1 MPVQKISHYNFRL
14 SLAMMEE
21 VREFYEQVVGLHIGP
36 RPNFTSFGYWLY
48 AGEVDI
54 LHLTQEKQGDER
66 RTGQDLTF
74 DHVALDCT
82 DWPKHQQTLDKH
94 GVKYAE
100 DYVPQTGKHQVFFRD
115 PAGNGVEL
123 LFVAN
128 QP

>member
-1 MPVQKISHYNFRL
+1 
-14 SLAMMEE
+14 MEQ
-21 VREFYEQVVGLHIGP
+21 VREFYEQVVGLRVGP

-82 DWPKHQQTLDKH
+82 DWPKHQQILDKH
-94 GVKYAE
+94 SVKYAE
-100 DYVPQTGKHQVFFRD
+100 GYVPQTDKHQVFFRD

-123 LFVAN
+123 LFAAK
-128 QP
+128 